1 MKTITISGMH
11 CEHCVARVEKALKA
25 LGENP
30 KVDLK
35 KGIAVVDGKSSDSD
49 LKNAVEDL
57 GFDVVDIK

>member
-1 MKTITISGMH
+1 MKTMVISGMH

-25 LGENP
+25 LGESI

-35 KGIAVVDGKSSDSD
+35 KGTAEVSGKASDAE

-57 GFDVVDIK
+57 GFDLVEIR

>member
-35 KGIAVVDGKSSDSD
+35 KGIAVVEGKSSDSD
-49 LKNAVEDL
+49 LKNVVEDL

>member
-49 LKNAVEDL
+49 LKNVVEDL

>member
-35 KGIAVVDGKSSDSD
+35 KGIAVVEGKSSDSD

>member
-1 MKTITISGMH
+1 MKTIVISGMH

-25 LGENP
+25 LGESV

-35 KGIAVVDGKSSDSD
+35 KGTAEVSGKASDAE

-57 GFDVVDIK
+57 GFDVVEIR